1 MPPDAVVYNAAISCA
16 GQLRMPERALAL
28 LSEMSNQ
35 GLRPTAVS
43 YGAAIAACEKSG
55 EWRTALGLL
64 DRMEKRGLQRNTAP
78 PLLLSVSPP
87 ALSRSLLGLSLQV
100 VFSSAISACGS
111 GGQWQRALALLAEM
125 AELGV
130 EQNTITYNAA
140 IQACERAGQWRE
152 AIRLFDAMEATGVT
166 RTGGGGEGG
175 REPRVHSP
183 DLRPGG
189 RRQAR
194 QHHLQR
200 RRASV

>member
-55 EWRTALGLL
+55 DWRTALGLL

-152 AIRLFDAMEATGVT
+152 AIRLFDAMEATG
-166 RTGGGGEGG
+166 GGGEGV